1 MKLFVA
7 CSPGLE
13 AVLESE
19 VKQLGF
25 TGHAVIGGVEAEGPP
40 DAYETANLWLRCA
53 TRIWVRISDVGRP
66 EELQRVSLGAY
77 KSKAIPIALDCP
89 PRWQSMAERTWGK
102 SSSHGLEVMLRED
115 ENGRCQV
122 SVDSSGEL
130 LHVRGYR
137 TEIGKAPLRETLAAG
152 VLRLGGY
159 RGDEPLW
166 DVMCGSGTLLIEA
179 AWIAMG
185 KAPGTLRHFAF
196 ESWPSHD
203 VKRWA
208 ARLVLS
214 GIEGPRVL
222 AAPAQL
228 PLLLGTDLN
237 SGQLGIARRNAKRAF
252 AFEALKLERMD
263 ATKLTVRE
271 GPVGLVVANLPYG
284 IRVGEKSELGSLY
297 EALGSSL
304 KKAAPGW
311 RFAFLLQ
318 EGEAALG
325 LKFDGV
331 HEVNNGGIRCRVV
344 TGLL

>member
-1 MKLFVA
+1 MKLFIA

-13 AVLESE
+13 GALAAEVNERGLSGSAVP
-19 VKQLGF
+19 
-25 TGHAVIGGVEAEGPP
+25 GGVEAEGPA
-40 DAYETANLWLRCA
+40 DAYENANLWLRCA
-53 TRIWVRISDVGRP
+53 TRVWVRVADVGRP
-66 EELQRVSLGAY
+66 EELARVSLGAY
-77 KSKAIPIALDCP
+77 KAKAIPVALDCP
-89 PRWQSMAERTWGK
+89 PRWQSMAERSWGK

-115 ENGRCQV
+115 ESGGCQI

-137 TEIGKAPLRETLAAG
+137 QEIGKAPLRETLAAG

-159 RGDEPLW
+159 KGEAPLW

-185 KAPGTLRHFAF
+185 KAPGSLRHFAF

-203 VKRWA
+203 AKRWE
-208 ARLVLS
+208 AR
-214 GIEGPRVL
+214 PRVI
-222 AAPAQL
+222 AAQAEL

-252 AFEALKLERMD
+252 AFEAIKLERMD
-263 ATKLTVRE
+263 ATKLPVRD
-271 GPVGLVVANLPYG
+271 GPKGLVVANLPYG
-284 IRVGEKSELGSLY
+284 IRVGERSELAALY
-297 EALGSSL
+297 AALGASL
-304 KKAAPGW
+304 KVAAPGW

-318 EGEAALG
+318 EGEEALG
-325 LKFDGV
+325 LKLDAV

-344 TGLL
+344 TGELG

>member
-1 MKLFVA
+1 MKLFIA

-13 AVLESE
+13 GVLEAE
-19 VKQLGF
+19 VKERGLSGQ
-25 TGHAVIGGVEAEGPP
+25 AVPGGVEAEGPA
-40 DAYETANLWLRCA
+40 DAYENANLWLRCA
-53 TRIWVRISDVGRP
+53 TRVWVRIGEVGRP
-66 EELQRVSLGAY
+66 EELARVSLGAY
-77 KSKAIPIALDCP
+77 KAKAIPVALDCP
-89 PRWQSMAERTWGK
+89 PRWQSMAERSWGK

-115 ENGRCQV
+115 ENGRCQI

-159 RGDEPLW
+159 RGERPLW

-179 AWIAMG
+179 TWIAMG
-185 KAPGTLRHFAF
+185 KAPGALRHFSF

-203 VKRWA
+203 AKRWES
-208 ARLVLS
+208 R
-214 GIEGPRVL
+214 PRVI
-222 AAPAQL
+222 AEPAPL

-252 AFEALKLERMD
+252 AFEAIKLERMD
-263 ATKLTVRE
+263 ATKLPVRE
-271 GPVGLVVANLPYG
+271 GAPGLVVANLPYG
-284 IRVGEKSELGSLY
+284 IRVGERSELATLY
-297 EALGSSL
+297 AGLGASL

-318 EGEAALG
+318 EGEEALG
-325 LKFDGV
+325 LTFDAV

-344 TGLL
+344 TGEIK

>member
-13 AVLESE
+13 AALEAE
-19 VKQLGF
+19 VKALGF
-25 TGHAVIGGVEAEGPP
+25 TGHAVAGGVEAEGPH
-40 DAYETANLWLRCA
+40 DAHETANLWLRCA
-53 TRIWVRISDVGRP
+53 TRVWVRIAEVGRP
-66 EELQRVSLGAY
+66 EELARVSLGAY
-77 KSKAIPIALDCP
+77 KAKAIPIALDCP

-115 ENGRCQV
+115 EGGRCQL

-137 TEIGKAPLRETLAAG
+137 QEIGKAPLRETLAAG
-152 VLRLGGY
+152 VLKLGGY
-159 RGDEPLW
+159 FGEGPLW

-185 KAPGTLRHFAF
+185 KAPGALRHFAF

-203 VKRWA
+203 AKRWEA
-208 ARLVLS
+208 KARQTPRA
-214 GIEGPRVL
+214 GP
-222 AAPAQL
+222 L

-252 AFEALKLERMD
+252 AFESLKLERMD

-271 GPVGLVVANLPYG
+271 GPKGLVVANLPYG
-284 IRVGEKSELGSLY
+284 IRVGDRSGLSELY
-297 EALGSSL
+297 AALGASL
-304 KKAAPGW
+304 KQAVAGW

-318 EGEAALG
+318 ESEDALG
-325 LKFDGV
+325 LQFEGV

-344 TGLL
+344 TGKV